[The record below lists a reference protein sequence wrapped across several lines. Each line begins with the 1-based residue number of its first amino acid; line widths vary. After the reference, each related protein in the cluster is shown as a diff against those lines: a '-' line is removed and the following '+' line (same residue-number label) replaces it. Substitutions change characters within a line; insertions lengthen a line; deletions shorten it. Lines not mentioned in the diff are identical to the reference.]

1 MHCLPIIP
9 FEDGKL
15 ARCLD
20 IFPFE
25 LFLLAVLLALDPHLR
40 MHISQTF
47 HGLVWKLLLADR
59 THRIINE
66 LSNIKSAEVRL
77 HPDVL
82 VDHLTGG
89 IPADS
94 SEIETRVDHIVR

>member
-9 FEDGKL
+9 FKYGEL
-15 ARCLD
+15 ARCLC

-40 MHISQTF
+40 MHISQAF
-47 HGLVWKLLLADR
+47 HGLIWKLLLADG
-59 THRIINE
+59 THRIIDQ

-94 SEIETRVDHIVR
+94 SEIETRVYDIVR